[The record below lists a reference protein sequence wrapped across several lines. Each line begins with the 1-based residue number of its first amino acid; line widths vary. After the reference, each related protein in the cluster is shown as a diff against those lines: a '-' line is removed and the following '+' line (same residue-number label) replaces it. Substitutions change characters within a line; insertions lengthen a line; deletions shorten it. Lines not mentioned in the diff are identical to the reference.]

1 MTSALKPDEGS
12 GDAEIF
18 LRSLCG
24 RDPADRHRP
33 GPSRRLRSS
42 RGTSGAGRCPRSR
55 PPSLPT
61 PDRTAPGASSSLR
74 YAQGARRRPAHEG
87 DRYGLPAAGAPRR
100 LGRTR
105 PSPGRLPQAW
115 PATPPAAPLG
125 ALFPPAAPPAA
136 EPPRRDA
143 AAQEAAGR
151 LGGVPRRAW
160 GAAVIKCRG
169 GAVGA
174 GGTAVA
180 VAGGR
185 PNAAQEN
192 GGCGGVGRER
202 LLPLLLVAA
211 GS

>member
-61 PDRTAPGASSSLR
+61 PVRTAPGASSSLR

-115 PATPPAAPLG
+115 PATPPRRAARR
-125 ALFPPAAPPAA
+125 ALSARGPTCCGAAPPRCCRPGGSGPPWRGAA
-136 EPPRRDA
+136 EGL
-143 AAQEAAGR
+143 GR
-151 LGGVPRRAW
+151 GCHKVP
-160 GAAVIKCRG
+160 GRG
-169 GAVGA
+169 G
-174 GGTAVA
+174 
-180 VAGGR
+180 GGR
-185 PNAAQEN
+185 WH
-192 GGCGGVGRER
+192 CGSGSGR
-202 LLPLLLVAA
+202 PT
-211 GS
+211 